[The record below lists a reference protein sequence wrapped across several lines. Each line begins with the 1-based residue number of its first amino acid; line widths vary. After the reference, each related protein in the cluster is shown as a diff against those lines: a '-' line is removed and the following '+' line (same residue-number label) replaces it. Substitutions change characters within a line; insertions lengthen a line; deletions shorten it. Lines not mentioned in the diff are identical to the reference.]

1 MLNFVYYTISAIL
14 WFWHQAFGLI
24 MNPASG
30 VTWALSI
37 VLLVVTLR
45 ILLFRP
51 MLKQQRSA
59 IKMQQ
64 MQPQMQAIRKKYA
77 NDQQAQAMEMR
88 KLQKEMGVNPLAG
101 CLPMLVQIPV
111 FIGLF
116 HVLRSF
122 NRTGS
127 GTGQLG
133 MSVEENWETP
143 NYIFG
148 VDEVRSFLEAR
159 VFGAPLAGSIGMGQD
174 QYAAFTA
181 PGSAVDFTRTNILI
195 VAIPLILISAF
206 ATHMNARISVERTR
220 RRQEEGLQ
228 QRAEGMMGQ
237 QMDMMNK
244 LMLWFIPIMILV
256 SGAIWHIGL
265 LVYMVTNNV
274 WTFFQQKY
282 IFAKLDAEERAERD
296 AEMEAKRI
304 SQQKLAPKVGQKP
317 VNPKKGGKP
326 AQERK
331 RGDFDLKADSPEK
344 ASDGSRASGNGASPG
359 GSASTPGADDPAP
372 TKPKPGQKPV
382 RGKKKRRR

>member
-14 WFWHQAFGLI
+14 WFWHKAFGLFLD
-24 MNPASG
+24 PASG
-30 VTWALSI
+30 VTWALAI
-37 VLLVVTLR
+37 ILLVVTLR

-77 NDQQAQAMEMR
+77 NDQQAQALEMR

-101 CLPMLVQIPV
+101 CIPMLVQIPV

-122 NRTGS
+122 NRTGE
-127 GTGQLG
+127 G
-133 MSVEENWETP
+133 MGMVGLSVEENWNTP

-159 VFGAPLAGSIGMGQD
+159 IFGAPLAGSIGMGED

-181 PGSAVDFTRTNILI
+181 PGTPVDFGRMDII
-195 VAIPLILISAF
+195 VVAVPLILISAF

-220 RRQEEGLQ
+220 RRQEEGFQ

-244 LMLWFIPIMILV
+244 MMLWFIPIMILV

-265 LVYMVTNNV
+265 LVYMLTNNV

-282 IFAKLDAEERAERD
+282 IFKKLDQEEREEREAEQ
-296 AEMEAKRI
+296 EAKRI

-317 VNPKKGGKP
+317 VNPKKGGKK
-326 AQERK
+326 AQQDRK
-331 RGDFDLKADSPEK
+331 RGDFDLKADAP
-344 ASDGSRASGNGASPG
+344 ADGDATAQAG
-359 GSASTPGADDPAP
+359 GTAAQAAADPAP
-372 TKPKPGQKPV
+372 SKPKPGAKPAGS
-382 RGKKKRRR
+382 RKKKRKR

>member
-30 VTWALSI
+30 VAWALSI

-88 KLQKEMGVNPLAG
+88 KLHKEMGVKPLAG

-344 ASDGSRASGNGASPG
+344 ASDGSRTSGNGASPG
-359 GSASTPGADDPAP
+359 GSPSTLGADDPAP
-372 TKPKPGQKPV
+372 SNPKPGQKPV